1 MPIHIQIIVYLVVVL
16 LLFLIYVFAEESFPD
31 SVMSLLESPNQASEQ
46 E

>member
-16 LLFLIYVFAEESFPD
+16 LLFLIYAFAEESFPD
-31 SVMSLLESPNQASEQ
+31 LVMSLLESPNQASEQ